1 MTYSMSTRAA
11 LVGPLF
17 LLLNACGASDPA
29 PPTEGAEANVPVADY
44 GQGIVIATLTP
55 SDQQTVQVIEY
66 PEGIM
71 GIAEWHG
78 PDFDSTTPLAM
89 ANFRGGT
96 MAEFY
101 ERIAGDALDVKVL
114 DKLVKTSE
122 LAQQAMLEERAA
134 GGTRVEDTV
143 LENPARPIH
152 DVVAPGLPVDSELE
166 TPAIH
171 ARAGLACA
179 QDGDYYNHY
188 ASGWAGANCKNPPG
202 WEDWWCR
209 TDDPE
214 IEKGWTHGEK
224 WMIQIQNMSLCNTA
238 NIFAQLMKDTWNG
251 VAYQSLLHNVP
262 IGPNGGGMWWW
273 EISSRSWRMYTK
285 FTHLSGNEQSHLNLA
300 HYRQW

>member
-1 MTYSMSTRAA
+1 
-11 LVGPLF
+11 
-17 LLLNACGASDPA
+17 
-29 PPTEGAEANVPVADY
+29 
-44 GQGIVIATLTP
+44 
-55 SDQQTVQVIEY
+55 
-66 PEGIM
+66 M

-101 ERIAGDALDVKVL
+101 ERVAGEALDMKVL
-114 DKLVKTSE
+114 DKLIATSE
-122 LAQQAMLEERAA
+122 LAQQAILEERAA
-134 GGTRVEDTV
+134 RGTPVDAAVEDSV
-143 LENPARPIH
+143 LENTALPTRDIA
-152 DVVAPGLPVDSELE
+152 APGLPVATELE
-166 TPAIH
+166 TPAIQ

-202 WEDWWCR
+202 WEDAWCR
-209 TDDPE
+209 VDDPE

-238 NIFAQLMKDTWNG
+238 NIFAQLRKYIDNG
-251 VAYQSLLHNVP
+251 VMYLNLLDNVEV
-262 IGPNGGGMWWW
+262 GPNGGGMWWW
-273 EISSRSWRMYTK
+273 EKNSRSWRMYTK
-285 FTHLSGNEQSHLNLA
+285 FTHKSGNEYPHLNLA